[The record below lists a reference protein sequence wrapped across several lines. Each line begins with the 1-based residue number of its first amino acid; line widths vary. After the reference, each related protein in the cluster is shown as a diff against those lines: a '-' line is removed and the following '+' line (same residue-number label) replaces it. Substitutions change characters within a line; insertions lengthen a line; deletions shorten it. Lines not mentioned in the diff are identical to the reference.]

1 MSVIL
6 NKLVA
11 VFGVN
16 AKLSAVYSK
25 EAVTFSGGGVTISF
39 PVGKDGIE
47 AKVPGQYDAV
57 LKEKEVPQGDVA
69 DTAERQVEYELV
81 ETLVQAEPAI
91 SSSVST
97 PKAKPAAK
105 QSPAFGWGAKERF

>member
-16 AKLSAVYSK
+16 ANLSAVYSK
-25 EAVTFSGGGVTISF
+25 ESITFSGGGVTISF
-39 PVGKDGIE
+39 PVGKDGLE
-47 AKVPGQYDAV
+47 AKEPGQYDAV
-57 LKEKEVPQGDVA
+57 LKQKEVPQGDVT
-69 DTAERQVEYELV
+69 DTAESKVEYELV
-81 ETLVQAEPAI
+81 ETLVSKAAVAAEPA
-91 SSSVST
+91 

-105 QSPAFGWGAKERF
+105 QSPAFGYGVKERF